1 METVRGWRGMGRAA
15 AMAVAAVLALAGG
28 SALAADQT
36 SGPFTG
42 KAVQGGTVT
51 VAQQGGTTT
60 LTLSKDFQIPGS
72 PDPHWQ
78 VVDSSGNVYMLHKL
92 KLKDDKVNIS
102 ITLPAY
108 VPSIARVQI
117 WCAWAETLLGETAFA
132 APIMAAK

>member
-1 METVRGWRGMGRAA
+1 MKTIRGWRRMGGIA
-15 AMAVAAVLALAGG
+15 AMVAAVLALMVG

-36 SGPFTG
+36 SGPFAG
-42 KAVQGGTVT
+42 KAVNGGTVT
-51 VAQQGGTTT
+51 VAQQGGKTT

-78 VVDSSGNVYMLHKL
+78 VVDTNGNTYLLHKL
-92 KLKDDKVNIS
+92 KLKDDKVNTS

-108 VPSIARVQI
+108 VPSIAKVQI